1 MKLNE
6 KDIHFL
12 RTVRT
17 LLASH
22 DLRVELKADRPSR
35 LVLRCNYGDKID
47 RSFRMTRQGV
57 RWRFQRVMDMY
68 IAAFE
73 TILTVERTFGTD
85 LRQDAIRVSRE
96 RYELRQQLA
105 SEFVSASDLARQA
118 DDHGGD
124 QAG

>member
-1 MKLNE
+1 MILNE

-12 RTVRT
+12 MTLRT

-68 IAAFE
+68 VAAFE

-85 LRQDAIRVSRE
+85 LRQDAVRVSRE
-96 RYELRQQLA
+96 RYELRQQLTA
-105 SEFVSASDLARQA
+105 EFVSASDLARTT
-118 DDHGGD
+118 DEHGGKRR
-124 QAG
+124 G

>member
-1 MKLNE
+1 M
-6 KDIHFL
+6 
-12 RTVRT
+12 
-17 LLASH
+17 ASH